1 MRIVRAL
8 VLVLVV
14 LNLLLFA
21 AGKGFFGRS
30 GSGEPERL
38 AQQITPERIRIV
50 EGGKPDDAPVV
61 PAAKSKAAGKPDGK
75 SAPSSERPA
84 AEKSEPKP
92 EDKADNQRDTGTC
105 RRYAPLSR
113 DQAARIAGFIQAA
126 GTRVK
131 LSEQSLEAPTSFW
144 VYIPPT
150 SDREDI
156 DKHIGELKNAEIRDW
171 YVQASGPDKG
181 SISLGVFKTEPMAT
195 VLKDRLLGKG
205 VTGVRVR
212 GRESPSAKVAV
223 EMTAKPQDLDV
234 LEEQIAAAMPKLAG
248 QDCVAAR

>member
-21 AGKGFFGRS
+21 AGKGYFGRS

-50 EGGKPDDAPVV
+50 EGGKPDAAPVTP
-61 PAAKSKAAGKPDGK
+61 PAKAKADGKADDKPAPKSERKAAD
-75 SAPSSERPA
+75 
-84 AEKSEPKP
+84 KSET
-92 EDKADNQRDTGTC
+92 KAEANNEREVNAC

-126 GTRVK
+126 GTHVT

-150 SDREDI
+150 SDRQDI
-156 DKHIGELKNAEIRDW
+156 DKHVGELKNAGIKDW
-171 YVQASGPDKG
+171 YVQSSGLEKG
-181 SISLGVFKTEPMAT
+181 SISLGVFNTEPWAT
-195 VLKDRLLGKG
+195 ILKDRLLGKG

-212 GRESPSAKVAV
+212 GRDSPTAKVAV
-223 EMTAKPQDLDV
+223 ELTAKTQDLDA
-234 LEEQIAAAMPKLAG
+234 LGEQIAAATPGIAG
-248 QDCVAAR
+248 QDCVGAR